1 MDYNSRVGPT
11 VVGVIP
17 PGAGGVVGFADFGG
31 ISGGS
36 TLLFTRYLAN
46 NPLPTQGDYHRAN
59 ATSQMARFAPDT
71 LARSVRAS
79 WDEPWEQEIT
89 PDRPAAVSNVGE
101 DVFGAPTFTGTVRNS
116 MFDLRGEAAYNVA
129 SGAGMPP
136 PEGASDVS
144 WRAYA
149 LDNGPASTGLACGTC
164 AVSYSRPASAQ
175 RAAAGTNQPRS
186 ISQGSPYRTPMSKI
200 RAAFLV

>member
-1 MDYNSRVGPT
+1 MEYSSRVGPT
-11 VVGVIP
+11 VAGVIP
-17 PGAGGVVGFADFGG
+17 PGAGGVVGFSDYGG

-36 TLLFTRYLAN
+36 DF
-46 NPLPTQGDYHRAN
+46 HRAN
-59 ATSQMARFAPDT
+59 AVSQMARFAPDT

-129 SGAGMPP
+129 SGAGQPP

-175 RAAAGTNQPRS
+175 RTAAGANPARS
-186 ISQGSPYRTPMSKI
+186 LAQGTPYRTPMSKI